1 MMPKL
6 INKCRRDENSNPEE
20 KKKKPLIERK
30 GDWLCPK
37 CRNLNFAFRLICNRC
52 QLAKSEAENMISFQQ
67 NILINNNLMG
77 KRFGYNQQQNPQN
90 NNNNVF
96 IFQDYQN
103 MNLYNNLYGIHGNNI
118 NNINNNII
126 NQNMLNYL
134 KMNTNQRQIINPIN
148 QINFSNFTPQINNNN
163 VKKNENINHQ
173 MNNQNVDDNS
183 EEEEE
188 FGNDY

>member
-20 KKKKPLIERK
+20 KKKKTLIERK

-37 CRNLNFAFRLICNRC
+37 YRNLNFAFRLICNRC

-148 QINFSNFTPQINNNN
+148 QINFTNFTPQINNNN

>member
-126 NQNMLNYL
+126 NQNILNYL

-148 QINFSNFTPQINNNN
+148 QINFTNFTPQINNNN

>member
-90 NNNNVF
+90 NNNNGF

>member
-1 MMPKL
+1 MIPKL
-6 INKCRRDENSNPEE
+6 INKSRKDENSNPEE

-90 NNNNVF
+90 NNNNGF

-118 NNINNNII
+118 NNVNNNII

-148 QINFSNFTPQINNNN
+148 QINFTNFTPQINNNN

>member
-148 QINFSNFTPQINNNN
+148 QINFTNFTPQINNNN

>member
-1 MMPKL
+1 MIPKL
-6 INKCRRDENSNPEE
+6 INKSRKDENSNPEE

-67 NILINNNLMG
+67 NISINNNLMG

-90 NNNNVF
+90 NNNNIF

-148 QINFSNFTPQINNNN
+148 QINFTNFTPQINNNN

>member
-1 MMPKL
+1 MIPKL
-6 INKCRRDENSNPEE
+6 INKSRKDENSNPEE

-148 QINFSNFTPQINNNN
+148 QINFTNFTPQINNNN

>member
-1 MMPKL
+1 MIPKL
-6 INKCRRDENSNPEE
+6 INKNRRDENNNPEE

-148 QINFSNFTPQINNNN
+148 QINFTNFTPQINNNN

>member
-52 QLAKSEAENMISFQQ
+52 QLAKSEAENMLSFQQ
-67 NILINNNLMG
+67 NISINNNLMG
-77 KRFGYNQQQNPQN
+77 RGFGYNQQQNHQN

-96 IFQDYQN
+96 NYQN
-103 MNLYNNLYGIHGNNI
+103 MNIYNNLYGIHANNLS
-118 NNINNNII
+118 NINNNII

-148 QINFSNFTPQINNNN
+148 QINFTNFTPQINNNN

>member
-1 MMPKL
+1 MIPKL
-6 INKCRRDENSNPEE
+6 INKSRKDENSNPEE

-67 NILINNNLMG
+67 NISINNNLMG